1 MFKTFNINSEVKV
14 KLTEKGKSI
23 FSNNVGY
30 IGYPR
35 TLTEDEQ
42 GYSTWQFWVLM
53 QEFGEHMYN
62 GNDNCFETTIL
73 IDDKDLSNIPKKK
86 KKGSK

>member
-1 MFKTFNINSEVKV
+1 
-14 KLTEKGKSI
+14 
-23 FSNNVGY
+23 
-30 IGYPR
+30 
-35 TLTEDEQ
+35 
-42 GYSTWQFWVLM
+42 M